1 MAREKE
7 LFRDNLT
14 RLDEK
19 FPGKELIPIKSVTAY

>member
-7 LFRDNLT
+7 LYREYLA

-19 FPGKELIPIKSVTAY
+19 FPDKEVIQQTGKR